1 MKIFNITQ
9 ANYLIN
15 NNCSVIGCAL
25 GNKCKVYI
33 EFYED
38 ESFKEH
44 MKIWGN
50 NTRNKK
56 GDMN

>member
-15 NNCSVIGCAL
+15 NNCLVTGCAL

-38 ESFKEH
+38 EIFKEH
-44 MKIWGN
+44 MKIWEN